1 MSEAPVFAW
10 RPWAT
15 AAFSRAQAQRRPIL
29 LAITVPWST
38 ACHSFLRG
46 FADNGELAQW
56 AATRFV
62 PVLVDAERRPD
73 ISERYATRG
82 WPTLVALNP
91 VGTPLSTLP
100 LDVHEFKAA
109 ADRLLRDFESR
120 FAELA
125 VAQLTRSDSDVSPS
139 HVTSTVPS
147 SDVAVD
153 DYLDVAV
160 DLALADADFRAGG
173 FGREIKFPLDI
184 PLRTCVA
191 ALTRQPD
198 NHRLL
203 AFVDLTLDAMARP
216 ALRDPADGGVF
227 RAATTADWSRA
238 DSAKLLDSNT
248 ALIDVYLETAHTL
261 GRVQDQATAVAI
273 ATFVRTHLMHPDGG
287 FFTALWNEDGQTRVD
302 RTMRADVNAR
312 TVRAFLHV
320 AAALDDSTWEQ
331 DAVRTMERL
340 MSALYERGAGLAHVL
355 DERAEVRGLV
365 ADQVAMAAAAIDTF
379 FVTEGTAYC
388 DLAEELMR
396 GVWRKY
402 WIADWGL
409 VDRVASTAGA
419 GDMGLLATPQ
429 PAFRAGCEAMEVL
442 ERLARLTGSDE
453 YRSWA
458 AALWAWLS
466 ARIRHEGLDAGAL
479 ALARLNIDRLP
490 VDAAAEPGC
499 DDSA

>member
-1 MSEAPVFAW
+1 VSEEPVFAW
-10 RPWAT
+10 SPWGT

-29 LAITVPWST
+29 LAITVPWSI
-38 ACHSFLRG
+38 ACHSFLRS
-46 FADNGELAQW
+46 FADHGELAQW

-73 ISERYATRG
+73 ISDRYAARG
-82 WPTLVALNP
+82 WPTLVVLNP

-100 LDVHEFKAA
+100 LDVHEFKAG
-109 ADRLLRDFESR
+109 ADRLLQVFQSR

-125 VAQLTRSDSDVSPS
+125 VAQINRSDIHVQPAQPTSTGSPS
-139 HVTSTVPS
+139 A
-147 SDVAVD
+147 VAAD
-153 DYLDVAV
+153 DYLGVAV
-160 DLALADADFRAGG
+160 DLALAEADFQAGG
-173 FGREIKFPLDI
+173 FGGEIKFPADL
-184 PLRTCVA
+184 PLRACVA

-203 AFVDLTLDAMARP
+203 AFVDMTLDAMARS
-216 ALRDPADGGVF
+216 ALWDAADGGVF
-227 RAATTADWSRA
+227 RAATVADWSRA

-248 ALIDVYLETAHTL
+248 ALIDVYLESAHTL
-261 GRVQDQATAVAI
+261 GRVHDQATAVAI

-287 FFTALWNEDGQTRVD
+287 FFTALWHEDGQTRVD

-312 TVRAFLHV
+312 TVRAFFHV
-320 AAALDDSTWEQ
+320 AAALGDDTWER

-340 MSALYERGAGLAHVL
+340 MTALYERGAGLAHVL
-355 DERAEVRGLV
+355 DQRAEVRGLV

-402 WIADWGL
+402 WIPDWGL

-429 PAFRAGCEAMEVL
+429 PAFRAGCEAVEVL
-442 ERLARLTGSDE
+442 ERLALLTNSDE

-458 AALWAWLS
+458 ALLWAWLS

-479 ALARLNIDRLP
+479 ALARLNVDRLAT
-490 VDAAAEPGC
+490 DAWA
-499 DDSA
+499 